1 MKLSFNKKQN
11 KYIFLFSSIITPE
24 DTTWQNWLLLHS
36 IHHSM
41 RKLWLSYKD
50 ANVEFSLHSVVLM
63 QTKSLVVQ
71 IRPQMFLVT
80 SQPQKFL
87 VTPTISHQLHHVFP
101 HLACPP
107 CFQSTI
113 QPVAQ
118 NLSLICKL
126 FSYVEMVYLEFN
138 WIYDT
143 SCSDWIQHIAHETA
157 ICHNPPI
164 HNFKGDRKNKTDP

>member
-1 MKLSFNKKQN
+1 
-11 KYIFLFSSIITPE
+11 
-24 DTTWQNWLLLHS
+24 
-36 IHHSM
+36 M

-138 WIYDT
+138 
-143 SCSDWIQHIAHETA
+143 
-157 ICHNPPI
+157 
-164 HNFKGDRKNKTDP
+164 